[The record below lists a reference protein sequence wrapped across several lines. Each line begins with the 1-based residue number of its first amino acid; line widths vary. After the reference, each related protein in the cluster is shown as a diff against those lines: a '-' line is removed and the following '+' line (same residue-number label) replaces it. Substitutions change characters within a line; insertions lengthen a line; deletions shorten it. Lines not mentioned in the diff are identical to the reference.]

1 MASSY
6 RDLEREIRDE
16 VPAHGGRVTIYMT
29 AEQASIWEQ
38 ALELCRKVSGEE
50 IDSGLALEYIA
61 GEFLATYQASVESQ
75 EPVVDAPVGDESTSG
90 RRHR

>member
-1 MASSY
+1 
-6 RDLEREIRDE
+6 
-16 VPAHGGRVTIYMT
+16 MT

-75 EPVVDAPVGDESTSG
+75 EPVSLIRRLPCGATPVLS
-90 RRHR
+90 